1 MNHHKIFLT
10 NSNDSNK
17 YFHSIPISTDY
28 LISSKLKRNHITNLS
43 PFIFNSNTHSKNK
56 NPALKYLTSKN
67 ISHRDF
73 HINVHIQEYKNK
85 SLINKSKKN
94 YTKKENFYNINRV
107 GKDLDFMKI
116 QMSCDLIAHKI
127 NRIKNKVQ
135 NLHESNIQDDKLI
148 LSAKNKRL
156 HNKEKF
162 NLNKRNNTFI
172 DNYSQYNYSIKRF
185 QNIND
190 SNIYNNSFNSNL
202 NIGENYINYFRKIN
216 SYNIPN
222 VNINQNRK
230 FISNKNALKYV
241 LLNSA
246 NSKNN
251 DSKIT
256 IPFNTKN
263 AYFNLNN
270 SYLLTEKEINNNST
284 NNNLE
289 LLKNRIIQSY
299 QNKKNIILTAPIQ
312 NKKILKHNSYNRKNL
327 NNINSGNMRRNDK
340 KKLQETSF
348 SSNPVKYGSFDKY
361 FFNNNRNDR
370 KIYKNSN
377 YSNRILYNHKYNL
390 NIEGKILLKK
400 DNKDKNKQLQKIN
413 KMINKNNI
421 AVIGENNFNILKNKN
436 KIKEIIDKNYKL
448 NYNRINHKDEPH
460 YMNLKQILKPNK
472 ISSINNELEVNKGIN
487 NFNYYLNKE
496 GNVVQNNFIN
506 NNFNLKNGIN
516 NQTKKNKKP
525 VLFDK
530 KVGENKNKQLINPI
544 LKYNNTKIKRKE
556 EEEEKYDKNNTFN
569 YKNLNSNNIK
579 NNFNFSIG
587 NNYLNNK
594 KRNNIFN
601 KNKIDNNININCES
615 KKEERFTLHNNYSK
629 DDILRNS
636 VKYNI
641 NNKSEG
647 NNRSSELKEENI
659 FDLMIQEEKSDENL
673 NKNEKN
679 FKINIISKNEKE
691 NEQYKKINI
700 NKGFKNIIDKNLF
713 ENNEHKYKLNKI
725 PNINIRKIIKY
736 KERKVRPRHKELCY
750 KFASNPQHFFT
761 EKINELML
769 KALNLKKK

>member
-202 NIGENYINYFRKIN
+202 NVGENYINYFRKIN

-246 NSKNN
+246 KSKNN

-569 YKNLNSNNIK
+569 YENLNSNNIK

>member
-421 AVIGENNFNILKNKN
+421 AVRGENNFNILKNKN
-436 KIKEIIDKNYKL
+436 KIKEIIDMNYKL

>member
-421 AVIGENNFNILKNKN
+421 AVRGENNFNILKNKN

>member
-17 YFHSIPISTDY
+17 YFHSIPTSTDY

-246 NSKNN
+246 KSKNN

-270 SYLLTEKEINNNST
+270 SYLLAEKEINNNST

-436 KIKEIIDKNYKL
+436 KIKEIIDMNYKL

-472 ISSINNELEVNKGIN
+472 ISSINNKLEVNKGIN

-569 YKNLNSNNIK
+569 YENLNSNNIK